1 MCCKHTSF
9 RVCLF
14 LFPESMAAN
23 VYLDESGDLG
33 WILDKPYRHGG
44 SSRYLT
50 IAFVVCPSEKKH
62 LLQRIVADVYRKVK
76 HNPKKELKGS
86 SLSVSDKC
94 FFAEKVR
101 KLVSMNPDIVVGA
114 ITVNKSKVQL
124 HIRQDGNKLYNYMI
138 RLAVLPIVKGEPVV
152 NLIRDNKTIKV
163 KSGHSL
169 IDYLQTTMWFE
180 LSSHTRIVDIPS
192 DSKQVKN
199 LIFIDWMNNLIW
211 GRYEDNN
218 TAPYDII
225 KNVITSKK
233 LFF

>member
-1 MCCKHTSF
+1 M
-9 RVCLF
+9 
-14 LFPESMAAN
+14 
-23 VYLDESGDLG
+23 YLDESGDLG

>member
-1 MCCKHTSF
+1 
-9 RVCLF
+9 
-14 LFPESMAAN
+14 MAAN

>member
-1 MCCKHTSF
+1 
-9 RVCLF
+9 
-14 LFPESMAAN
+14 MASN

-62 LLQRIVADVYRKVK
+62 LLHRIVTDVYRRTK
-76 HNPKKELKGS
+76 HNPKLELKGS
-86 SLSVSDKC
+86 SLSVLDKC
-94 FFAEKVR
+94 FFAERVR
-101 KLVSMNPDIVVGA
+101 RLVSMNPDIIIGS
-114 ITVNKSKVQL
+114 ITVNKSKVQQ
-124 HIRQDGNKLYNYMI
+124 HIREDGNKLYNYMI
-138 RLAVLPIVKGEPVV
+138 RLAVLPIVKGHPVV

-163 KSGHSL
+163 KSGNSL
-169 IDYLQTTMWFE
+169 IDYLQTTMWFD
-180 LSSHTRIVDIPS
+180 LSSHTKIVDIPS

-199 LIFIDWMNNLIW
+199 LIFIDWINNLIW
-211 GRYEDNN
+211 GRYEDCN
-218 TAPYDII
+218 TKPYDII

>member
-1 MCCKHTSF
+1 
-9 RVCLF
+9 
-14 LFPESMAAN
+14 MASN

-62 LLQRIVADVYRKVK
+62 LLHRIVADVYRRKK
-76 HNPKKELKGS
+76 QSPKIELKGS
-86 SLSVSDKC
+86 SLSVADKC
-94 FFAEKVR
+94 FFAERVR
-101 KLVSMNPDIVVGA
+101 KLVSMNPDIVIGS
-114 ITVNKSKVQL
+114 ITVNKSKVLQ
-124 HIRQDGNKLYNYMI
+124 HIREDGNKLYNYMI
-138 RLAVLPIVKGEPVV
+138 RLAVLPIVKGQPVV

-163 KSGHSL
+163 KSGNSL
-169 IDYLQTTMWFE
+169 IDYLQTIMWFD
-180 LSSHTRIVDIPS
+180 LSSQTKIVDIPS

-199 LIFIDWMNNLIW
+199 LIFIDWINNLIW
-211 GRYEDNN
+211 GRYEDCN
-218 TAPYDII
+218 TAPYDVI

>member
-1 MCCKHTSF
+1 M
-9 RVCLF
+9 
-14 LFPESMAAN
+14 
-23 VYLDESGDLG
+23 
-33 WILDKPYRHGG
+33 
-44 SSRYLT
+44 
-50 IAFVVCPSEKKH
+50 VCPSEKKH